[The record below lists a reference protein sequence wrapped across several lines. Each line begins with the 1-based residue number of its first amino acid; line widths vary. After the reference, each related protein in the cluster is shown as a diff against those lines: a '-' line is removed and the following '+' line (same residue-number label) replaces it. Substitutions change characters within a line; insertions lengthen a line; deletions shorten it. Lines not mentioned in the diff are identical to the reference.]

1 MLPRR
6 VLIRCDLIIST
17 LPIRVGIPLIPL
29 TGSWQSFERD
39 HQCVRSNCQLR
50 RKGSD
55 TYIML
60 TPLRELCPDIL
71 QWLDFV
77 FLHFSTSSERK
88 DRKHR

>member
-39 HQCVRSNCQLR
+39 HQCVRSECQLR

-55 TYIML
+55 IHYVDPIAGTVSRCTAMAS
-60 TPLRELCPDIL
+60 LR
-71 QWLDFV
+71 V
-77 FLHFSTSSERK
+77 SAFLHQF
-88 DRKHR
+88 